1 MTALRI
7 GVIVD
12 DPAQIPTLRGVISAA
27 GHEVGAALEFTRS
40 NGKIAEAV
48 VDAWVVNLDIEML
61 EKTHPEP
68 LDELLD
74 SIKVPLILCEG
85 HIPNHVSPEF
95 ANWQRRLVEKLRG
108 LKGTINRNQQDS
120 PRLPRSVWV
129 LAGSIGGPEAVKQF
143 LDALPADLGIAF
155 IYANHIEPDFQG
167 MLAQVMGRGGRF
179 EAFSPQHGD
188 LLRENSVAVIS
199 PDHVTSV
206 TRDGS
211 FNVRNTAWSGQYKP
225 NLDQVVATTAVHFGR
240 SGGVIVFS
248 GMCDDAAA
256 ASRLMR
262 RCGGQV
268 WTQHRDS
275 CVSWAMPE
283 ATAKAVGQVDFN
295 GDPVALAAKLVEWAN
310 SRDKPTAITPVA
322 RKLTA

>member
-1 MTALRI
+1 MSALRI
-7 GVIVD
+7 VVIVD
-12 DPAQIPTLRGVISAA
+12 DPAHIPTLRGVISTA
-27 GHEVGAALEFTRS
+27 GHETGATLDFARS
-40 NGKIAEAV
+40 SGRVAEAD
-48 VDAWVVNLDIEML
+48 VDAWVVNLDIEAL
-61 EKTHPEP
+61 EATHPEP

-74 SIKVPLILCEG
+74 AIEVPLILCEG

-108 LKGTINRNQQDS
+108 LKGTINRSQRDS
-120 PRLPRSVWV
+120 PPLPRSVWV

-143 LDALPADLGIAF
+143 LDAVPAGLGIAF
-155 IYANHIEPDFQG
+155 IYANHIEKDFQG
-167 MLAQVMGRGGRF
+167 LLTQVMGRNGSY
-179 EAFSPQHGD
+179 EAYAPKHGD

-206 TRDGS
+206 ARDGS
-211 FNVRNTAWSGQYKP
+211 FNVRNSQWAGPFKP

-256 ASRLMR
+256 ASRIMR

-268 WTQHRDS
+268 WTQSRDS
-275 CVSWAMPE
+275 CVSWAMPD
-283 ATAKAVGQVDFN
+283 ATAKAVGQVDFT
-295 GDPVALAAKLVEWAN
+295 GDPAELAARLVAWSASHLKPAAYAAR
-310 SRDKPTAITPVA
+310 SR
-322 RKLTA
+322 